1 MTALLDAIYPG
12 DDVTILVAN
21 MLFQISVVI
30 LLTMLAV
37 RTFLRRSPAIAH
49 MVWLACLVFVAVC
62 PLVVFAANRAGL
74 SILILLPTREATVTS
89 PVPEAAPGSL
99 TEMLPAEEAH
109 PFGDASAAERFE
121 SVEYADTLLSLAV
134 SPQEYVG
141 MLHSIG
147 MFGLRWKLEDRV
159 RSLLDRG
166 RVLATAGFEATIKLW
181 DMPEGRCTTN
191 RFVGHDQAPY
201 EVTDRS
207 STAWPFR
214 LMEHDWPPRMVTPRL
229 SCGI

>member
-1 MTALLDAIYPG
+1 MTSLLDAPYPS
-12 DDVTILVAN
+12 DDVT
-21 MLFQISVVI
+21 
-30 LLTMLAV
+30 
-37 RTFLRRSPAIAH
+37 
-49 MVWLACLVFVAVC
+49 
-62 PLVVFAANRAGL
+62 
-74 SILILLPTREATVTS
+74 ILLPTREATVTR

-99 TEMLPAEEAH
+99 TEMLPDEEAD

-121 SVEYADTLLSLAV
+121 SVEYADTLLSVVV
-134 SPQEYVG
+134 SPQGHVG

-166 RVLATAGFEATIKLW
+166 RVLATAGFEATIELW

-201 EVTDRS
+201 EVTYRS

-214 LMEHDWPPRMVTPRL
+214 RMEHDWPPRMGTRRL
-229 SCGI
+229 LCGICSSFAWPLPKANSVMPKESLLGTQSENH